1 MPTNLTG
8 TKINVTFGQ
17 LLHVDGGPTA
27 TEKTV
32 YSGTGVAT
40 ALKIGTVSISAT
52 FSAIT
57 FLNKATAR
65 AALDLGTMATQPA
78 FSVAITGGTID
89 DVNIT
94 NATFGSLTLV
104 NATSITTSNLVT
116 GVTLTGNTLTAD
128 GTNANIDINIT
139 PKGTGEVNVTNIDVL
154 SGKVPF
160 DTITNRAYAAFSDI
174 TDQTGSTTVPAAVK
188 FGTVE
193 VAGSGITMVS
203 DGTNLTRL
211 TFAIAG
217 TYSVMPNLQLSNTDG
232 NDHDAII
239 WFALNGA
246 NIARSTTRIT
256 VPKVSEGGNA
266 FFQIV
271 FYVTVTAGQYL
282 QLFWLPENTAVTLD
296 HTAAVTGPPAIP
308 ATPSAILSVER
319 IA

>member
-116 GVTLTGNTLTAD
+116 GVTLTGNTLAAD
-128 GTNANIDINIT
+128 GTDANIDINIT
-139 PKGTGEVNVTNIDVL
+139 PKGTGEVNLTKVDIDAGSIDGTTVGATTPASVKGTTVEATTSIGYPTGTGGSVTQATSRTTGVTLNKITGQITLFAGSLGGHDADEFTLTNSTIAANDVVALCIKSGVAEATRKYYQVNAVAVGAGSCVISVGNID
-154 SGKVPF
+154 
-160 DTITNRAYAAFSDI
+160 
-174 TDQTGSTTVPAAVK
+174 
-188 FGTVE
+188 
-193 VAGSGITMVS
+193 
-203 DGTNLTRL
+203 
-211 TFAIAG
+211 
-217 TYSVMPNLQLSNTDG
+217 
-232 NDHDAII
+232 
-239 WFALNGA
+239 
-246 NIARSTTRIT
+246 
-256 VPKVSEGGNA
+256 NA
-266 FFQIV
+266 
-271 FYVTVTAGQYL
+271 T
-282 QLFWLPENTAVTLD
+282 
-296 HTAAVTGPPAIP
+296 IP
-308 ATPSAILSVER
+308 ASSTDSPVLQFVVLKGAV
-319 IA
+319 A